1 MANTKLQEMSH
12 GLQMVVE
19 RLAMGQEKL
28 VILLQWQHVYDLELA
43 VSLGT

>member
-1 MANTKLQEMSH
+1 MANTKLQEMS

-28 VILLQWQHVYDLELA
+28 VILLQWQHVHDLELA
-43 VSLGT
+43 VSLCT